1 MEPALMKAKDEF
13 KILMNNKESFDTMY
27 ELIKPE
33 PVIKHL
39 LDNESFKKHY
49 DKEIKLFLDKSKFI
63 LKFIADHSEDSK
75 LFNYFLEIL
84 LHTKQYQVAKL
95 IAEDYLADILDL
107 NRCHPK
113 DGSVE
118 KFSFG
123 HKIEPDKLKISEKS
137 GSSQGSRYP
146 MDKNPVGYCVLINN
160 YLTFGTFKEMQRFR
174 NIFYQLNY
182 DVVMAQNLDHEELFG
197 YFSTLSKNLVS
208 GNYCA
213 LFIMILSHGTK
224 NNEILSFDNMP
235 INIDT
240 LMNLFNNEKCRYLLN
255 KPRIFIF
262 NCCRG
267 NEDDYGITDIGDG
280 YIPKTLNSS
289 TAENSNINNDAKI
302 KSQSSS
308 ESKEIALGCFEFK
321 NKELM
326 TKILPKP
333 EFDDYLVCFTTLK
346 GLKAYA
352 NWDSGTDFGRNFAD
366 KLVDYGYEKDVHSII
381 SKTSKALSK
390 EDEEDYNR
398 RKQLWEKHQLKKE
411 PKPLRTIMTEHTLR
425 KTFYFYSESQKIQI
439 IQKN

>member
-1 MEPALMKAKDEF
+1 
-13 KILMNNKESFDTMY
+13 
-27 ELIKPE
+27 
-33 PVIKHL
+33 
-39 LDNESFKKHY
+39 
-49 DKEIKLFLDKSKFI
+49 LDKSKFI

-84 LHTKQYQVAKL
+84 LHTKQYEVAKL

-224 NNEILSFDNMP
+224 NNEILSFDNKT
-235 INIDT
+235 IKIDT
-240 LMNLFNNEKCRYLLN
+240 LMNLFNNENCRYLLN

-267 NEDDYGITDIGDG
+267 
-280 YIPKTLNSS
+280 
-289 TAENSNINNDAKI
+289 
-302 KSQSSS
+302 S
-308 ESKEIALGCFEFK
+308 EFLKF
-321 NKELM
+321 
-326 TKILPKP
+326 ILL
-333 EFDDYLVCFTTLK
+333 FIL
-346 GLKAYA
+346 
-352 NWDSGTDFGRNFAD
+352 
-366 KLVDYGYEKDVHSII
+366 
-381 SKTSKALSK
+381 
-390 EDEEDYNR
+390 
-398 RKQLWEKHQLKKE
+398 
-411 PKPLRTIMTEHTLR
+411 
-425 KTFYFYSESQKIQI
+425 
-439 IQKN
+439 